1 MEHRTGCSEPCPTWP
16 GAFPGMG
23 HPQLL
28 MATLGKGIP
37 ILTENMKNDACHFR
51 LCAKSRE
58 ANTGDAA
65 EKRESDLAAV
75 CHSMAGRCL
84 SPCLPWNVLAVLSHC
99 LLNLL
104 LIPVHRW
111 KMIALISVVCG
122 SQLCFR
128 QTPVAFVSFH
138 FGYLLVF
145 ACGIFIFISTD
156 EMCCLEGSL
165 GSFPFPPPHLTFYCC
180 FLCPMKFDI
189 QGHPV
194 VCVNLLSLSP
204 EYPNSTTVCISNFL
218 QPGL

>member
-1 MEHRTGCSEPCPTWP
+1 MVRLKTWR
-16 GAFPGMG
+16 MM
-23 HPQLL
+23 LV
-28 MATLGKGIP
+28 TLGSGVLK
-37 ILTENMKNDACHFR
+37 
-51 LCAKSRE
+51 
-58 ANTGDAA
+58 A
-65 EKRESDLAAV
+65 EKQTQEMLLKRESQTWLLFV
-75 CHSMAGRCL
+75 IPWLEGL
-84 SPCLPWNVLAVLSHC
+84 SPCLPWNVLVALSHC

-111 KMIALISVVCG
+111 KMIALISVLCG

-128 QTPVAFVSFH
+128 QSPVAFVSFH

-145 ACGIFIFISTD
+145 ACGIFIFISAD

-165 GSFPFPPPHLTFYCC
+165 GSFSFPPPHLTFYCC

-204 EYPNSTTVCISNFL
+204 EYPNSTTVYISNFL